1 MLLYT
6 KVEITYKNS
15 KELVTQIV
23 SIPTVTGDLWE
34 DVARFLDWKEDMK
47 KPCDP
52 LWYLSM
58 KNIKT
63 IKRITDEV

>member
-1 MLLYT
+1 M
-6 KVEITYKNS
+6 
-15 KELVTQIV
+15 TQIV